1 MIEVFAHRHGGYC
14 RLFVTGHA
22 NYNPGADIVCAGVS
36 ALTGALIG
44 YAEQSPD
51 CRHLRAQIRSGEAFL
66 AVRGGLGVGF
76 DIVVQGLARIAA
88 AYPDHVR
95 VHCTRTG

>member
-1 MIEVFAHRHGGYC
+1 VIEVFAYRHGGYY

-22 NYNPGADIVCAGVS
+22 GYHPGEDIVCAGVS

-44 YAEQSPD
+44 YAEQSRE
-51 CRHLRAQIRSGEAFL
+51 CRHLRSVLRPGEAFL
-66 AVRGGLGVGF
+66 AVRGGLGAGF
-76 DIVVQGLARIAA
+76 DMVVQGLARIAA

-95 VHCTRTG
+95 VTALQTG